1 MRDYY
6 IYGFRLFS
14 NIELKNIS
22 SFCNQP
28 YNGILRLNFIRK
40 ELGESHWIIK
50 LEENDGKYI
59 LNIGDHIIY
68 HICPINNCI
77 TVYSSNETLVE
88 STIINLPFAVFAIT
102 QNSLLLH
109 ASVLVCK
116 NTLIPICASKGTGKT
131 TLTAA
136 MSKFLPFFSD
146 DTLYIN
152 LNNGNFAT
160 YQGSTTMKMFCD
172 SASALTLSAV
182 SDKVNIQ
189 SKGYYYPTLV
199 TESQLK
205 KDDNSLCKLFFLF
218 RENRQNILIEEI
230 KSQHSKNMY
239 LHANICGAEVLGFE
253 YCKRIIHS
261 QLYKKMMLEI
271 SFYKLY
277 IPDGLARL
285 PDIAKKTAKLMNDM
299 T

>member
-1 MRDYY
+1 
-6 IYGFRLFS
+6 
-14 NIELKNIS
+14 
-22 SFCNQP
+22 
-28 YNGILRLNFIRK
+28 
-40 ELGESHWIIK
+40 
-50 LEENDGKYI
+50 
-59 LNIGDHIIY
+59 
-68 HICPINNCI
+68 
-77 TVYSSNETLVE
+77 
-88 STIINLPFAVFAIT
+88 
-102 QNSLLLH
+102 
-109 ASVLVCK
+109 
-116 NTLIPICASKGTGKT
+116 
-131 TLTAA
+131 

-189 SKGYYYPTLV
+189 NKGYYYPTLV

-271 SFYKLY
+271 SFYKLH